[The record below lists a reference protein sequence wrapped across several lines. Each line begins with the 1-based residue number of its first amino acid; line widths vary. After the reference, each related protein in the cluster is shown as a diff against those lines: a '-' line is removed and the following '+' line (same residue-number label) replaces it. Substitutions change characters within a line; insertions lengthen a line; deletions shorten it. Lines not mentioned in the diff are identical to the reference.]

1 MTQSVL
7 GKSPSPCNLPAPMP
21 TPVRVFIALI
31 LPLLITLML
40 ADLASAYIISPIP
53 RPDLALQH
61 LQ

>member
-1 MTQSVL
+1 
-7 GKSPSPCNLPAPMP
+7 MP